1 MCGPGRS
8 RTATEGAAQ
17 ERPHPTAVS
26 QRRLLS
32 RYSSDGEKHLCLTRG
47 ATGAWGRTQ
56 GQGEKFSIGANRGG
70 GLWARVPASNIT
82 APFPAVPLE
91 NFTSPSSFPSREHQ
105 WAGEAS
111 LIYRK
116 GKTRFNDVKV
126 KHDSL
131 PLGRELTL
139 VTDSSCPGWA
149 WPSLRALNQATA
161 CLAEG
166 LSFKR
171 RH

>member
-1 MCGPGRS
+1 MWG
-8 RTATEGAAQ
+8 T
-17 ERPHPTAVS
+17 
-26 QRRLLS
+26 
-32 RYSSDGEKHLCLTRG
+32 TR
-47 ATGAWGRTQ
+47 
-56 GQGEKFSIGANRGG
+56 GQGEKFSIGANQGG
-70 GLWARVPASNIT
+70 GLRARVPAANIR

-111 LIYRK
+111 LIYHK
-116 GKTRFNDVKV
+116 GKSRFNDVKV

-131 PLGRELTL
+131 PPGRELTPA
-139 VTDSSCPGWA
+139 TDSSCPGWA
-149 WPSLRALNQATA
+149 RPSLRALNQATA

-171 RH
+171 RHRACGGPRWVEFNGLCYAGGQERGT